1 MAAKDMNEWYIMLEK
16 TRGDILNEI
25 QRLESL
31 EYNECDFNSYQ
42 EYESKLK
49 SKSKS
54 IDTFKDSVRQYEYY
68 LSTI

>member
-1 MAAKDMNEWYIMLEK
+1 MLFFS
-16 TRGDILNEI
+16 DCYLHFYMIH
-25 QRLESL
+25 RLESL

-54 IDTFKDSVRQYEYY
+54 IDTFKDSLRQYEYY
-68 LSTI
+68 LSTKK